1 MKVEKP
7 NYYSITPAVVRYD
20 KSLPMGARFMYGE
33 ITALTKKDGYCW
45 AGDAYFADLYEVKKA
60 TIQNWLRSLEQKGYI
75 TRERVYKDGTKQIK
89 NRYIKIFDT
98 PIQNNLGTYTKNF
111 DNPTQNNLGTYA
123 KNIENP
129 MQNNLRDSITS
140 TTTFNNTNNNKD
152 RAKPPKPVAHR
163 DQFES
168 LWTLYPNKKGKE
180 TAWKSYS
187 SSIKSGVT
195 DDDIRQGINNY
206 LAEIKAKGTPKRYIK
221 HGGTWF
227 RQKGWE
233 DEYDTTPDTATIRKR
248 PVTVRETLPDWAQD
262 NTAVPTPSNAESV
275 PTAEEINAKLAKL
288 RSSRESR

>member
-45 AGDAYFADLYEVKKA
+45 AGDAYFAELYEVKKA
-60 TIQNWLRSLEQKGYI
+60 TIQNWLRALEQKGYI

-98 PIQNNLGTYTKNF
+98 PMQNNLGTYTKNF
-111 DNPTQNNLGTYA
+111 DNPAQNNLGTYA

-140 TTTFNNTNNNKD
+140 TTTSNNTNINKD

>member
-1 MKVEKP
+1 MSSSDKP

-45 AGDAYFADLYEVKKA
+45 AGDAYFAELYEVKKA
-60 TIQNWLRSLEQKGYI
+60 TIQNWLRALEQKGYI

-98 PIQNNLGTYTKNF
+98 PMQNNLGTYTKNF

-140 TTTFNNTNNNKD
+140 TTTSNNTNNNKPS
-152 RAKPPKPVAHR
+152 KPPKPVAHR
-163 DQFES
+163 DKFES

-187 SSIKSGVT
+187 SSIKAGVT

-233 DEYDTTPDTATIRKR
+233 DEYDKTPDTTSRRR

-262 NTAVPTPSNAESV
+262 ITTVPAPSNAESV
-275 PTAEEINAKLAKL
+275 PTTEEINEKLAKL
-288 RSSRESR
+288 RARRESR

>member
-45 AGDAYFADLYEVKKA
+45 AGDAYFAELYEVKKA
-60 TIQNWLRSLEQKGYI
+60 TIQNWLRALEQKGYI

-98 PIQNNLGTYTKNF
+98 PMQNNLGTYTKNF

-140 TTTFNNTNNNKD
+140 TTTSNNTNINKD
-152 RAKPPKPVAHR
+152 RAKPPRPVAKR
-163 DQFES
+163 ECFES
-168 LWTLYPNKKGKE
+168 LWKLYPNKKGKE
-180 TAWKSYS
+180 SAFNSYKR
-187 SSIKSGVT
+187 SIKDGVT
-195 DDDIRQGINNY
+195 DNEIKQGINNY

-221 HGGTWF
+221 HGDTWF
-227 RQKGWE
+227 RQKGWQ
-233 DEYDTTPDTATIRKR
+233 DEYDTTPDVAAGRKR
-248 PVTVRETLPDWAQD
+248 PVTVRETLPDWAKD
-262 NTAVPTPSNAESV
+262 ETTVPAPSNAGSI
-275 PTAEEINAKLAKL
+275 PTTEEINAKLAKL
-288 RSSRESR
+288 RSRRESR